1 MNTTALI
8 KSKIVR
14 QQADE
19 HTFTTVNT
27 LESNIYKDG
36 ITINVNGLISSTPIR
51 IITAA
56 IIDENPPA
64 GYWIDESD
72 SNKLKLYDGTL
83 VTGGIRVIS
92 NDLLT
97 SGISWTTT
105 DKVYNV
111 VNGVPLNYIAAGY
124 YIDLVNLKLTTVTGL
139 LGTAQ
144 NTENG
149 VYYRNLGNKLWNVD
163 GGSGSVAVD
172 LIDDTYLLN
181 APGID
186 NIHNKIYDV
195 STGIL
200 VYYNNKFINRTNNN
214 YYDNQQIIGTSNIGS
229 VFFCDDKILIRTNY
243 GYKKSILSII

>member
-8 KSKIVR
+8 KSKIIR

-19 HTFTTVNT
+19 TTYTTVNT

-36 ITINVNGLISSTPIR
+36 ITINVHGLISTTLIN
-51 IITAA
+51 IITVA
-56 IIDENPPA
+56 ITDLQPPS

-72 SNKLKLYDGTL
+72 SNKLKLSDGSL
-83 VTGGIRVIS
+83 VSGAIRVTA

-111 VNGVPLNYIAAGY
+111 VNGVPLNYIVAGH

-149 VYYRNLGNKLWNVD
+149 VYYRNNGNKLWNVD

-186 NIHNKIYDV
+186 LINNKIYDV
-195 STGIL
+195 VSGIL
-200 VYYNNKFINRTNNN
+200 TPYNNKFINRTNNI
-214 YYDNQQIIGTSNIGS
+214 YYDNQLIIGTSSIGS
-229 VFFCDDKILIRTNY
+229 VFFCDDKILIRTNN
-243 GYKKSILSII
+243 GYKKSILYVI